1 MRARQAGCLR
11 SQPHALTLVRDAYRC
26 LLIPCG
32 SGRGD
37 VKMQTVIVSLLVCF
51 LANPSSVQKESKS
64 DPCSN
69 VSSQSEMTI
78 CWRKEYQA
86 ADTRLHQVYRQLVS
100 MLGEEEKLEL
110 KKAQTAWLKYRDANC
125 DFEGNQYK
133 GGSMRPMIYAICLTD
148 MTESRT
154 TELKSQIT
162 DRNL

>member
-1 MRARQAGCLR
+1 
-11 SQPHALTLVRDAYRC
+11 
-26 LLIPCG
+26 
-32 SGRGD
+32 
-37 VKMQTVIVSLLVCF
+37 MQTVIVSLLVCL

-78 CWRKEYQA
+78 CWRKEYKA
-86 ADTRLHQVYRQLVS
+86 ADTRLNLVYRQLVS

-125 DFEGNQYK
+125 EFAANQYK
-133 GGSMRPMIYAICLTD
+133 GGSMRPMIYAICLAEMSD
-148 MTESRT
+148 NRT
-154 TELKSQIT
+154 SELKSQIT